1 MKKRLFAAF
10 TALIMLLSVFAFA
23 SCEDEPVTE
32 ASSEAESQ
40 QELTARELF
49 TASLLKAAISG
60 TNTGDLSL
68 FKDILFGDQSK
79 DTEGKIE
86 VNVNKLSAEGV
97 DLASLGKIGM
107 TADVKADIETESA
120 TVDYKITFLGETV
133 DAGIFVENGTK
144 VYMTNFLGAIEKPV
158 LMQDG
163 SDVIEGGAIGS
174 PIDEIDPA
182 VIETLLEDIIKAIT
196 ENVKD
201 EDFTKST
208 ETVTV
213 DGKTIENATVV
224 TLTIGN
230 EASRSILTKITD
242 SINSNEEIV
251 KLFGE
256 ELTLAE
262 DKIPLSAKIV
272 NTVVNEKSVA
282 LAVTVEC
289 PEDKTDESAASDKD
303 TAEDDDPEYNKFVV
317 KADYLDGNF
326 NLVLGP
332 ANDEGNFFDE
342 HGYIKAA
349 YKLENEKESFVF
361 ALIGEGKEQ
370 ELIKLDGTNKNGER
384 KGKLTFAVDNDGITI
399 DYSIS
404 SSENG
409 ENMQIGPVT
418 VTNNGEKIELDLI
431 VTASLTETENTM
443 SLSGKID
450 FAMEGGLDLS
460 ADYSVS
466 CEFKDVTFEP
476 INDYVDVEDFD
487 ESKIESAFKEKCPT
501 LYQMIAGNNEEL
513 VPYFID
519 DRFVLYLPEGF
530 EYEEDEIEGYAAVIY
545 NDDVTIFV
553 IEEKFE
559 DIGVE
564 FTLDNYISFL
574 RACVG
579 DNASEIFDDYLPYFI
594 YENSEYG
601 MHYFVTA
608 YEGEDSFWLVQFCC
622 SEDNFNDYQERFLEW
637 AYGSGVVYQHV
648 VDESF

>member
-10 TALIMLLSVFAFA
+10 TALIMLLSVFVLA
-23 SCEDEPVTE
+23 SCEDEVVET
-32 ASSEAESQ
+32 SSEAESQ

-120 TVDYKITFLGETV
+120 MVDYKITFLGETV

-144 VYMTNFLGAIEKPV
+144 VYLTNILGAIEKPV

-174 PIDEIDPA
+174 TIGEIDPA

-230 EASRSILTKITD
+230 DASRSILTKITD

-262 DKIPLSAKIV
+262 DEIPLSTKIV
-272 NTVVNEKSVA
+272 NTIVNEKSVA

-289 PEDKTDESAASDKD
+289 PEDKADESAASDED

-342 HGYIKAA
+342 HGYIKVA

-384 KGKLTFAVDNDGITI
+384 KGKLTLEVEGEGVTI
-399 DYSIS
+399 EYSLS
-404 SSENG
+404 GSENNG
-409 ENMQIGPVT
+409 NIQLGPVT
-418 VTNNGEKIELDLI
+418 VTSDGETIELDFNH
-431 VTASLTETENTM
+431 TASYTITETTINV
-443 SLSGKID
+443 SGEIN

-487 ESKIESAFKEKCPT
+487 ESVIEDAFAEKCP
-501 LYQMIAGNNEEL
+501 LIYDMITGGTEEL
-513 VPYFID
+513 VPYNID
-519 DRFVLYLPEGF
+519 DRFVLCLPEGF
-530 EYEEDEIEGYAAVIY
+530 EEQYGTGYTAVFDSEEVAVL
-545 NDDVTIFV
+545 VL
-553 IEEKFE
+553 EEKFD

-564 FTLDNYISFL
+564 LTLDEYLNLI
-574 RACVG
+574 RN
-579 DNASEIFDDYLPYFI
+579 NANGSVSEIFDDSLPYFV
-594 YENSEYG
+594 YENSEFG

-608 YEGEDSFWLVQFCC
+608 YEGEDSFWLLQYCC
-622 SEDNFNDYQERFLEW
+622 SEEDFNDYQERFLEW
-637 AYGSGVVYQHV
+637 AYSAGAVYEH

>member
-1 MKKRLFAAF
+1 MKKRFFAF
-10 TALIMLLSVFAFA
+10 LTAIFMILSVFVLA
-23 SCEDEPVTE
+23 SCEDEVVET
-32 ASSEAESQ
+32 SSEAESQ

-60 TNTGDLSL
+60 ANTGDLSL

-120 TVDYKITFLGETV
+120 MVDYNIFLLGETV

-144 VYMTNFLGAIEKPV
+144 VYLTNILGAIEKPV

-163 SDVIEGGAIGS
+163 SAVIEGGAIGS
-174 PIDEIDPA
+174 TIGEIDPA

-230 EASRSILTKITD
+230 DASRSILTKITD

-262 DKIPLSAKIV
+262 DEIPLSTKIV
-272 NTVVNEKSVA
+272 NTIVNEKSVA

-289 PEDKTDESAASDKD
+289 PEDKADESAASDED

-342 HGYIKAA
+342 HGYIKVA

-384 KGKLTFAVDNDGITI
+384 KGKLTLEVEGEGVTI
-399 DYSIS
+399 EYSLS
-404 SSENG
+404 GSENNG
-409 ENMQIGPVT
+409 NIQLGPVT
-418 VTNNGEKIELDLI
+418 VTSDGETIELDFNY
-431 VTASLTETENTM
+431 TASYTITETTINV
-443 SLSGKID
+443 SGEIN

-487 ESKIESAFKEKCPT
+487 ESVIEDAFTEKCPNIYAM
-501 LYQMIAGNNEEL
+501 LNGNESEEL
-513 VPYFID
+513 YYYVVD
-519 DRFVLYLPEGF
+519 DRLELCLPDGF
-530 EYEEDEIEGYAAVIY
+530 EYEEDEIEGYTAVIY

-553 IEEKFE
+553 IEEKFA
-559 DIGVE
+559 DIGADL
-564 FTLDNYISFL
+564 TLDDYISFL
-574 RACVG
+574 HACVG

-608 YEGEDSFWLVQFCC
+608 YEGEDSFWLVQYLTT
-622 SEDNFNDYQERFLEW
+622 EDLFNDYYDSFIEW
-637 AYGSGVVYQHV
+637 AQYSGVVYEH